1 MENILIS
8 IIVPAYNIENYIGRC
23 LESILQQTYNNLEV
37 IVVDDGSTDK
47 TGNLI
52 DQYAVTDQRI
62 IPVHK
67 KNGGV
72 TSARILGIEKASG
85 IYIGFVDG
93 DDYIEPGMYELL
105 LKNALK
111 YNAQISHCGYQMVFP
126 GRTDFYYGTGR
137 VVEQDNEKGLLDLLE
152 GKFVEP
158 GLWNKLFH
166 KSLFYNLMNEKKMDV
181 SIKNTED
188 LLMNY
193 YLFYETKK
201 SVFVD
206 ECLYHYMIRKGSIA
220 TSKINENKLRDPLK
234 VLKILEKETE
244 ENPKVQLV
252 VKKRIVSQLISVA
265 TLRSNK
271 SKKMV
276 NDYRKKARKE
286 LRKLLP
292 KILAENYSLKQKAMS
307 IWVSLWPSSYSW
319 SHRVYEKITGIDKKY
334 EVN

>member
-47 TGNLI
+47 TGTLI
-52 DQYAVTDQRI
+52 DQYAALDQRI
-62 IPVHK
+62 VSVHK

-93 DDYIEPGMYELL
+93 DDYIEPRMYELL

-126 GRTDFYYGTGR
+126 GHTDLYYGTGSL
-137 VVEQDNEKGLLDLLE
+137 VEQDNEKGLLDLLE

-166 KSLFYNLMNEKKMDV
+166 KSLFYHLINEKKMDV

-193 YLFYETKK
+193 YLFYESKK

-206 ECLYHYMIRKGSIA
+206 ECPYHYMIRKGSTA

-265 TLRSNK
+265 TLWSNE
-271 SKKMV
+271 SKEMV
-276 NDYRKKARKE
+276 NDYRKKARKD

-292 KILAENYSLKQKAMS
+292 EILGSNYSFKQKAMS
-307 IWVSLWPSSYSW
+307 IWVSLWPASYSW

-334 EVN
+334 EVD